1 VYELIGA
8 MTGWCTWYRQQ
19 DQSGWLG
26 EREARASIWSQ
37 ERGWWRWWK
46 AVNMWGHHLT
56 QVSSWPIAPQNHRPE
71 ATRICPA
78 QIFYGYATA
87 LAPGRLF
94 FNPDFSVSAGVSV
107 LSVEAFD

>member
-1 VYELIGA
+1 
-8 MTGWCTWYRQQ
+8 
-19 DQSGWLG
+19 
-26 EREARASIWSQ
+26 
-37 ERGWWRWWK
+37 
-46 AVNMWGHHLT
+46 MWGHHLT